1 MTAGLPLIK
10 SVLTLLAKSVLL
22 PFGLLAAMTATDAA
36 IQNLWIYGNAENV
49 TYFNSFGVENIPK
62 EIRKLIENRN
72 IIKSIYRMQVYHQ
85 MMCVCFCNGFI
96 DFILKG
102 KTLLEYANLFSQNE

>member
-1 MTAGLPLIK
+1 MTAGLPSIK

-49 TYFNSFGVENIPK
+49 TYFNNFGVENIPNK
-62 EIRKLIENRN
+62 N
-72 IIKSIYRMQVYHQ
+72 
-85 MMCVCFCNGFI
+85 
-96 DFILKG
+96 
-102 KTLLEYANLFSQNE
+102 